1 MKPRAQLL
9 FIGLVIIVIIVGEA
23 LVLVP
28 SQSAAKIVVI
38 KSYPSTD
45 ALVQGVSSGEVDIA
59 PLEDLAPQTLSQLK
73 NDPNLSIVPVGN
85 FGFTYI
91 GLNLRNTPLNN
102 SVFREAML
110 YGFNRERV
118 VNEVLA
124 GYGETLNPG
133 FFSSA
138 YGSLGWRNDS
148 IESYPYNPEK
158 ASALLDSIGF
168 TRSSSG
174 VRTNPATGQL
184 LRTMMVFSKLSA
196 PEAVAAANLFAEDMQ
211 ALGLPVISFPETDFD
226 FNGQKVN
233 YYFDMYIDTEPAS
246 IAPTWMYD
254 LFAGVNDLY
263 PAPLSTNL
271 VGYHNA
277 TFDECAKQLV
287 TASDLGSAKAAALKC
302 QEQLSF
308 DLPAIPVYS
317 KSLLIVERRGAL
329 TIHPVTGSIP
339 DTIAASLANM
349 MEPGVVK
356 IGEVAGLTDINPTI
370 ALGSADSLVLRLIT
384 NPLLIHGP
392 DGSIQPGVVQQW
404 QMTDNNTNL
413 RLSLRSD
420 LEFQDGT
427 TTTAG
432 DLTATLNWLVANM
445 LPSSPLYPILNTVTG
460 ITELNDH
467 TVSISF
473 SKPNFYAAYEIGN
486 LFALPANLL
495 PKANGPLAL
504 LLSDAFARSGTYAL
518 TRFVEGTEVDL
529 QSAALRGA
537 NSAVTLSG
545 VQAEDFS
552 GTAVGGSQIQIR
564 SQPFVYEGQT
574 ITNATFTANIL
585 VGGSVNPIQG
595 SYVSFGIY
603 GANLN
608 LNDQRLSAGNYEVS
622 TELYAQ
628 LPSHVVIQFAQQD
641 LVVHSPQLI
650 WQFALVFVALVAV
663 GWAVYSARA
672 KSKRIAARR
681 VRRRRRRTP
690 VTRPRRKR

>member
-23 LVLVP
+23 LVFVP

-45 ALVQGVSSGEVDIA
+45 ALVQAVSNGEVDIA

-118 VNEVLA
+118 VNEALA

-138 YGSLGWRNDS
+138 YGSLGWRNAS

-174 VRTNPATGQL
+174 VRTNPSTGQL
-184 LRTMMVFSKLSA
+184 LRTMMIFSKFSA
-196 PEAVAAANLFAEDMQ
+196 PETVAAANLFAEDMQ
-211 ALGLPVISFPETDFD
+211 AIGLPVISFPETDFD

-246 IAPTWMYD
+246 VAPTWMYD
-254 LFAGVNDLY
+254 LFAGVNVLY

-287 TASDLGSAKAAALKC
+287 TASDLGSAKAAALRC
-302 QEQLSF
+302 QEQVSL

-317 KSLLIVERRGAL
+317 KNFLIVERRGAL
-329 TIHPVTGSIP
+329 TIRPVTGSIP
-339 DTIAASLANM
+339 DTIASSLANM
-349 MEPGVVK
+349 TNPGVVK

-384 NPLLIHGP
+384 NPLLTHGP

-404 QMTDNNTNL
+404 QMTNNNTNL
-413 RLSLRSD
+413 RLSLRTD
-420 LEFQDGT
+420 LFQDGT
-427 TTTAG
+427 ATTAR
-432 DLTATLNWLVANM
+432 DLTATLNWLVANI
-445 LPSSPLYPILNTVTG
+445 LPSSPLYPTLKTITG

-473 SKPNFYAAYEIGN
+473 STSNYFAIYEIGN
-486 LFALPANLL
+486 LFALPATLL
-495 PKANGPLAL
+495 PKTNGPMAL
-504 LLSDAFARSGTYAL
+504 LLSDALASSGAYAL
-518 TRFVEGTEVDL
+518 TRFVQGAEVDL
-529 QSAALRGA
+529 QSAPNGVVA
-537 NSAVTLSG
+537 LSG
-545 VQAEDFS
+545 VQAENFY
-552 GTAVGGSQIQIR
+552 GTAVGGSQILIR

-574 ITNATFTANIL
+574 ITNATFTAIIL
-585 VGGSVNPIQG
+585 GATSENALKG
-595 SYVSFGIY
+595 SYFGFGIY
-603 GANLN
+603 GASLN
-608 LNDQRLSAGNYEVS
+608 LNDQRLSAGDYRVS
-622 TELYAQ
+622 SELYAQ
-628 LPSHVVIQFAQQD
+628 LPSGVVIQFGQQN
-641 LVVHSPQLI
+641 LVVHPPQLLWI
-650 WQFALVFVALVAV
+650 LGLVFLAVATV
-663 GWAVYSARA
+663 GWAVYSTRA
-672 KSKRIAARR
+672 KGKRAAARR
-681 VRRRRRRTP
+681 VRRRRRTP
-690 VTRPRRKR
+690 VTRQRKKR